1 MYPWLEPVLTQLQ
14 TSYQQQRFHHAQLFY
29 GMVGVGKLELAQSLA
44 AALLCK
50 QAGTSLFPCGQCKSC
65 LLVEADNHPDKLL
78 ITAETQSISVDA
90 IRGLNEFIFH
100 SAQQGGNKVVVIDG
114 IEKLTESAANAL
126 LKTLEEPASGRY
138 LLLLCNDSARVAATV
153 LSRCNKLNVG
163 VFDGNAVEAWLAQQG
178 ILTSQFPW
186 VSNFMSQPLLLQ
198 KWSQTQQLKDID
210 YLWQTAQRLSEGV
223 DSDTL
228 AKALQT
234 DTSLVKVFCGFALA
248 AINNQIV
255 ARQLDFSKAQAAIA
269 IVRRFSVD
277 QHTVLG
283 LNLSLS
289 LSRLCYQLQQTLR

>member
-1 MYPWLEPVLTQLQ
+1 MYPWLEPVLSQLQ
-14 TSYQQQRFHHAQLFY
+14 TSYQQQRFHHAQLLY

-50 QAGTSLFPCGQCKSC
+50 QAGTSLYACGQCKSC
-65 LLVEADNHPDKLL
+65 LLLEADNHPDKLL

-126 LKTLEEPASGRY
+126 LKTLEEPAKGRY

-163 VFDGNAVEAWLAQQG
+163 VFDGNAVESWLAQQG
-178 ILTSQFPW
+178 IHTSQFPW
-186 VSNFMSQPLLLQ
+186 ISNFMSQPLLLQ
-198 KWSQTQQLKDID
+198 KWSQMQQLNDID
-210 YLWQTAQRLSEGV
+210 YLWQSAQRLGEGV
-223 DSDTL
+223 DSDALT
-228 AKALQT
+228 KALQA
-234 DTSLVKVFCGFALA
+234 DTSLIQVFCGFALA
-248 AINNQIV
+248 AINNRIV
-255 ARQLDFSKAQAAIA
+255 TRQLDFSKAQAAIG